1 MLLAFKNGRVLTEQ
15 GIEEGSA
22 VLVNEGRIE
31 AIIDDKETTRAAHVV
46 DLRGDLLVP
55 GFIDTQVNGG
65 GGVLFNDDP
74 SIETIAHIGRAHRK
88 FGTTGFLPTLI
99 SDDLDVVV
107 KAVSAVRDA
116 IHSGV
121 PGVLGI
127 HIEGPYL
134 NADRRGVH
142 DATKLR
148 WLEEDALEMLTAN
161 HGGKTVVTL
170 APERTRPEIIR
181 KLVAAG
187 VIVSAGHTNA
197 TFEELQVALAHG
209 VTGFTH
215 LFNAMSQLTGR
226 EPGAVGAAL
235 AHPESWCGIIVDG
248 HHVHPAVLQIALR
261 SKRKDRFMLVT
272 DAMPSVGAANKSFQ
286 LQGRPISVAD
296 NMCVDEQGRLA
307 GSDIDMACAVR
318 NARQMLGL
326 DLTDALKMASAY
338 PADFLGIAA
347 TEGRIAPGQRANF
360 ALLDE
365 ELKVKTT
372 WIDGREDGDH

>member
-1 MLLAFKNGRVLTEQ
+1 MMFAFINGRLALPTGIARGKALLVRDGRIDAIVSEDELPASYALIDLAGGLLA
-15 GIEEGSA
+15 
-22 VLVNEGRIE
+22 
-31 AIIDDKETTRAAHVV
+31 
-46 DLRGDLLVP
+46 P

-65 GGVLFNDDP
+65 GGALFNDDP
-74 SIETIAHIGRAHRK
+74 SVATIEQIGRAHRR

-107 KAVSAVRDA
+107 RAIGAVRDA
-116 IHSGV
+116 IALGI

-134 NADRRGVH
+134 NSERRGVH

-148 WLEEDALEMLTAN
+148 WLEEDALEMLTET
-161 HGGKTVVTL
+161 HGGRTIVTL
-170 APERTRPEIIR
+170 APERTTPEIIR
-181 KLVAAG
+181 KLSKSG

-197 TFEELQVALAHG
+197 TYDQIGVALAHG
-209 VTGFTH
+209 VRGFTH

-235 AHPESWCGIIVDG
+235 AHDDSWCGIIVDG

-261 SKRKDRFMLVT
+261 SKRRDRFMLVT
-272 DAMPSVGAANKSFQ
+272 DAMPSVGASNKSFR

-307 GSDIDMACAVR
+307 GSDIDMASAVR
-318 NARQMLGL
+318 NSVQLL
-326 DLTDALKMASAY
+326 DVALTDALQMASAY
-338 PADFLGIAA
+338 PADFLGLAREI
-347 TEGRIAPGQRANF
+347 GRLAPGQRANF
-360 ALLDE
+360 VQLDDD
-365 ELKVKTT
+365 LQVTTT
-372 WIDGREDGDH
+372 WIDGHAS